1 MKITDVRSV
10 KYEGEMERSKPIWE
24 ERIAMPLDTYAD
36 YRARG
41 VDEIMPTWM
50 WRDPQLG
57 RIPISCIFAEVE
69 ADDGTVG
76 FAGPIDEVQAFLID
90 RLVRPHVLG

>member
-10 KYEGEMERSKPIWE
+10 KYEGEMERSNPIWE